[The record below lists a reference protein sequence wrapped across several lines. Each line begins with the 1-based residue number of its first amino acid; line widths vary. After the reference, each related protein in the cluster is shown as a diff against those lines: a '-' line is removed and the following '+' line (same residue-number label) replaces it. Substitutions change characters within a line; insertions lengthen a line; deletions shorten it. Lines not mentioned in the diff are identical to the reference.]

1 MLIGDRLSSTYFSE
15 NKRPFYNFGNS
26 LIRDSINRIFHSD
39 EKNVMT
45 GYRAFRFR
53 FVKTFPILS
62 HGYEIETEMT
72 IHSISLNMLLKKIVI
87 KYRDCPEGSKS
98 KLSIFSDGYRVI
110 WTIINL
116 FKDYKPLQFFSF
128 VALILLIIDACIFI
142 PAVWIP
148 CEASHLVERF
158 PTLIVCGFIAM
169 AALLSFFIGIILDF
183 IVKKERREFEFRLMQ
198 MMEKL
203 KELSC

>member
-1 MLIGDRLSSTYFSE
+1 
-15 NKRPFYNFGNS
+15 
-26 LIRDSINRIFHSD
+26 IRASINRIFHND

-53 FVKTFPILS
+53 FVKAFSILS

-72 IHSISLNMLLKKIVI
+72 IHSISLNMLLKNIVI

-128 VALILLIIDACIFI
+128 VELILLIIDACIFI

-148 CEASHLVERF
+148 FKASHLVERF